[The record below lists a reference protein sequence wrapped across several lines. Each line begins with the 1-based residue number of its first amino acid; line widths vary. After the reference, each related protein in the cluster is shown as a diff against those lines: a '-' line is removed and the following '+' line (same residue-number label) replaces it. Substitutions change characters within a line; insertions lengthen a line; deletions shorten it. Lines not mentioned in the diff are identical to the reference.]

1 MTPQELG
8 AFQEML
14 ARERTRVAGAIASL
28 HDNGARSLDEEGAS
42 PGGVGADTA
51 SITFD
56 RELEEGLEEGAIQTL
71 AQIDRALVRL
81 ADGSYGTCERCG
93 RPIGSERL
101 GVRPWVTLCIDD
113 QRLADRG

>member
-1 MTPQELG
+1 MTPQELDE
-8 AFQEML
+8 FREML
-14 ARERTRVAGAIASL
+14 DLERRRVESAIASL
-28 HDNGARSLDEEGAS
+28 HENGTRGLEDEGRP

-56 RELEEGLEEGAIQTL
+56 RELEEGLQEGAVQTL
-71 AQIDRALVRL
+71 AQIDRALERL

-93 RPIGSERL
+93 QPIGGERL
-101 GVRPWVTLCIDD
+101 RVRPWAILCIED